1 MYVYAVFLDLCHF
14 GAQNSEKGQIQ
25 KIYIVSTTVLADT
38 RLIMKKEESVKSFG
52 TPSSLILV
60 ALNVLVLL

>member
-1 MYVYAVFLDLCHF
+1 MYVYAVFFLDLCHF
-14 GAQNSEKGQIQ
+14 GVQNSEGTNTKD
-25 KIYIVSTTVLADT
+25 IYSINYGIGDT